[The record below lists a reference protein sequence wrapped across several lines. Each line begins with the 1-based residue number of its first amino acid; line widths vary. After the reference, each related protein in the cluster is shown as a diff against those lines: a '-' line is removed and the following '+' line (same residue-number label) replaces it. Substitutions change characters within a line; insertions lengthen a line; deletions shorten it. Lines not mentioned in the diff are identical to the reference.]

1 MQISNRMDVLPNNT
15 PMGMY
20 VNKKLYMLVVALVIV
35 GGLNWL
41 LVGTTGING
50 VKALL
55 GRKLSSIVFILV
67 GISALLLALRRD
79 VYLPFLGQTVF
90 PGAMLSAKT
99 PQGANDTVTL
109 TVRPGAK
116 VVYWAAEPDAH
127 KTGVAADWKE
137 AYGSF
142 ENSGVVVA
150 DDMGTA
156 LLRIRGPPQPYK
168 VPLKGTLRSHVH
180 FRVEQ
185 EGGFFG
191 PVQTK
196 YIESGK
202 VEGFANSL

>member
-1 MQISNRMDVLPNNT
+1 MDILPNTT

-41 LVGTTGING
+41 LIGTTGING
-50 VKALL
+50 VKVLL

-79 VYLPFLGQTVF
+79 VYLPFLGQTIL
-90 PGAMLSAKT
+90 PASTLTAKT

-109 TVRPGAK
+109 TVRPGVK
-116 VVYWAAEPDAH
+116 VVYWAAEPDTH
-127 KTGVAADWKE
+127 KTGVAASFQE
-137 AYGSF
+137 AYGTF
-142 ENSGVVVA
+142 ENSGVVKA

-202 VEGFANSL
+202 VEGFAVSL